1 MDDDLATIAVP
12 ERRRA
17 NRPVVG
23 LVLTGGGARSAYQVG
38 VLRALAQL
46 LPRARNPFPIIVGTS
61 AGAVS
66 AGVLAAEAHQWRRA
80 VVGLEE
86 VWANFR
92 AEQVFRVDPWHML
105 RAGLHWLFSLV
116 SGGTMVAPPKSM
128 LDNSPLRELL
138 SAHVDWRG
146 VRRSIER
153 GHLRALALCATSYA
167 SGHSVAFYDGVDSIK
182 EWSRVQRIGRH
193 ARLTLDHLMASV
205 AIPLL
210 FPPMS
215 LRDEYFGDGAMRQ
228 LNPLSPAIHLG
239 AERLLVIGVRARED
253 AGVAAPRAV
262 SAMPTP
268 GQILGYMLDTLFTD
282 QIFGDLE
289 QCERIND
296 LVRAAPEAARGLRYV
311 ETLMLAPSVDPRE
324 IAARHAHEMP
334 RGLRA
339 LLRVIGGRGDTAG
352 SQLSSYLMFESG
364 YTREL
369 IELGYQDAMGA
380 RTTILPF
387 MKGEALP
394 SVITAAGITQT
405 TRALQRMDIRR
416 EFWEPAD
423 EAPAEER
430 TGAQRIS

>member
-1 MDDDLATIAVP
+1 MDDGVVTAITLP
-12 ERRRA
+12 ERRKA
-17 NRPVVG
+17 KGPVVG

-61 AGAVS
+61 AGAVA

-105 RAGLHWLFSLV
+105 RAGVHWLLSLV
-116 SGGTMVAPPKSM
+116 SGGTLVAPPKSM
-128 LDNSPLRELL
+128 LDNTPLRELL
-138 SAHVDWRG
+138 STHVDWSG

-167 SGHSVAFYDGVDSIK
+167 SGHSVAFYDGVASIN
-182 EWSRVQRIGRH
+182 EWNRVQRIGRH

-205 AIPLL
+205 SIPLL
-210 FPPMS
+210 FPPMP
-215 LRDEYFGDGAMRQ
+215 LGHEYFGDGAMRQ
-228 LNPLSPAIHLG
+228 LHPLSPAIHLG

-253 AGVAAPRAV
+253 AGVAASRSAP
-262 SAMPTP
+262 AMPTP

-324 IAARHAHEMP
+324 IAARHAQEMP

-339 LLRVIGGRGDTAG
+339 LLRVIGGRGATAG

-369 IELGYQDAMGA
+369 IELGYQDAMEA
-380 RTTILPF
+380 RTALMAF
-387 MKGEALP
+387 MKGEPLP
-394 SVITAAGITQT
+394 SVITAAGV
-405 TRALQRMDIRR
+405 
-416 EFWEPAD
+416 
-423 EAPAEER
+423 
-430 TGAQRIS
+430 AQAT